1 MSLEDVLRNNR
12 DAILEK
18 WFNAILATYSED
30 ARNFM
35 KAKSNRFANPVGS
48 SISDGLAALFQ
59 RLVDGSEL
67 ECPEVCAFLDGII
80 RIRAVQEYSPA
91 DALGFVFDLK
101 AIARETVERH
111 SRDSRNLEELLTFER
126 RIDKL
131 SLLAFNIYMQCR
143 EKVYELKVH
152 EFKRSYSRVVQR
164 ACQTWEA
171 RGEPVPDELKVD

>member
-18 WFNAILATYSED
+18 WFSAILATYSED

-35 KAKSNRFANPVGS
+35 KEKTNRFANPVGS

-143 EKVYELKVH
+143 EKIYELRAN
-152 EFKRSYSRVVQR
+152 ELRNRTSRIVQR
-164 ACQTWEA
+164 ACQVWEK
-171 RGEPVPDELKVD
+171 RGASLPEELRTE